1 MCKKRKKIPRTLNI
15 GQANSIYYPGSRFDL
30 SQTGFERRIN
40 GSRILLGG
48 VSAFRLD
55 VDIDIETKKKK
66 GRKKKNILIN
76 FPQIG
81 FSRVYNAILYRILL
95 LIL

>member
-1 MCKKRKKIPRTLNI
+1 MCKKRKKTPRTLNI

-66 GRKKKNILIN
+66 KGGRKKNILIN
-76 FPQIG
+76 FPQRIFTNFTQQFYTG
-81 FSRVYNAILYRILL
+81 FFF
-95 LIL
+95 

>member
-1 MCKKRKKIPRTLNI
+1 MSILCKKKKTTTTLNI

-40 GSRILLGG
+40 GSRILLRG

-66 GRKKKNILIN
+66 KRKKEKI
-76 FPQIG
+76 F
-81 FSRVYNAILYRILL
+81 
-95 LIL
+95 

>member
-66 GRKKKNILIN
+66 KKGGRKKI
-76 FPQIG
+76 F
-81 FSRVYNAILYRILL
+81 
-95 LIL
+95 